1 MEVNQY
7 LEMFIEE
14 SKDHLQAC
22 SEHLLELEKNPDDL
36 AIVGEIFR
44 SAHTLKGMSAT
55 MGFEDLAD
63 LTHKM
68 ENVLDAIRNEKIH
81 VSPEILD
88 VVFESVDHLEEM
100 VMDIANGGDGKRD
113 VSSTVAQ
120 LKRIELGEYAI
131 PEVVATTET
140 PVAAVA
146 SMLEYDGFEQ
156 TVISQSAE
164 QGFNAFEISVKLRE
178 DCLLKA
184 ARVFMVFEIL
194 EKYGD
199 VIKSNPSVEK
209 LEDEQFD
216 QQFYVAFV
224 TKESAEDMQKKI
236 MKVSEVEEVIVA
248 TIGKPA
254 TAVASVL
261 EYDGFEQTVISQSA
275 EQGFNAFE
283 ISVKLREDCLLK
295 AARVFMVFEI
305 LEKDGDVIKSN
316 PSVDKLEDEQFDQQ
330 FYVAFVTKESAEDM
344 QKKIM
349 KVSEVEEVIV
359 ATIEHKQYSE
369 KEQAIQEVAATATA
383 TVEVEAQPATA
394 PETNTA
400 APKTAKAVAP
410 AKTDKSHAPVGNKTI
425 RVNIERLDILMNLFE
440 ELVIDRGRLQSISTE
455 VNHGELNE
463 TVERM
468 SRVMGDLQTI
478 ILTMRMVPVET
489 VFNRFPKMIRQLS
502 RDLNKKINLEIIGA
516 ETELDRTVIDE
527 IGDPLVHLIR
537 NSVDHGIENP
547 TARRAKGK
555 PEEGTVV
562 LRAYHS
568 GNYVFIEIEDDGAG
582 INREKVLAKA
592 ISKGIVTQEQSYSM
606 SDKQINELI
615 LASGFS
621 TADVISDV
629 SGRGVG
635 LDVVK
640 TTIESLGGN
649 ISIESTQDVGSVFSI
664 QLPLTLSII
673 SVMLVEI
680 EKEIYAIPLSSI
692 IETSIIRSS
701 EIMNAH
707 NQKVIDFR
715 GKVVPLVFLE
725 EIFEVPCKEPQDD
738 EFHSVVIVRKGEKLA
753 GLVVDSFIGQ
763 QEIVLKSLG
772 NYLTNIFAISGAT
785 ILGNGKVALIVDCNA
800 LIK

>member
-81 VSPEILD
+81 VTPEILD

-140 PVAAVA
+140 PVIAVA
-146 SMLEYDGFEQ
+146 SVLEYDNFEQ
-156 TVISQSAE
+156 TVITQSVE
-164 QGFNAFEISVKLRE
+164 QGFNAFEISVRLRE

-184 ARVFMVFEIL
+184 ARVFMVFEAL
-194 EKYGD
+194 EKDGD

-224 TKESAEDMQKKI
+224 TKESAEDIQKKI
-236 MKVSEVEEVIVA
+236 MKVSEVEEVVVA
-248 TIGKPA
+248 TIETTV

-261 EYDGFEQTVISQSA
+261 EYDSFEETVIAQSA

-283 ISVKLREDCLLK
+283 ISVRLREDCLLK

-359 ATIEHKQYSE
+359 ATIEEKQFSE
-369 KEQAIQEVAATATA
+369 KEQAIQEVTATA
-383 TVEVEAQPATA
+383 TIEPEAKPATA
-394 PETNTA
+394 PENTTP
-400 APKTAKAVAP
+400 APKPAKAAAP
-410 AKTDKSHAPVGNKTI
+410 AKADKSHAPVGNKTI

-547 TARRAKGK
+547 TARLAKGK

-649 ISIESTQDVGSVFSI
+649 ISIESTQDVGSIFSI

-725 EIFEVPCKEPQDD
+725 EIFEVPRKEPQVD

>member
-120 LKRIELGEYAI
+120 LKRIELGEEAI
-131 PEVVATTET
+131 SEVVGTTET
-140 PVAAVA
+140 PTIAVA
-146 SMLEYDGFEQ
+146 S
-156 TVISQSAE
+156 A
-164 QGFNAFEISVKLRE
+164 
-178 DCLLKA
+178 
-184 ARVFMVFEIL
+184 
-194 EKYGD
+194 
-199 VIKSNPSVEK
+199 
-209 LEDEQFD
+209 
-216 QQFYVAFV
+216 
-224 TKESAEDMQKKI
+224 
-236 MKVSEVEEVIVA
+236 
-248 TIGKPA
+248 
-254 TAVASVL
+254 L

-305 LEKDGDVIKSN
+305 LEKDGEVIKSS
-316 PSVDKLEDEQFDQQ
+316 PSVEKLEDEQFDQQ

-359 ATIEHKQYSE
+359 AAIELKQHSE
-369 KEQAIQEVAATATA
+369 TEQAIQEVAATATVDVA
-383 TVEVEAQPATA
+383 I
-394 PETNTA
+394 PEKNTE
-400 APKTAKAVAP
+400 APKPAAVAAP
-410 AKTDKSHAPVGNKTI
+410 AKADKSHAPVGNKTI

-440 ELVIDRGRLQSISTE
+440 ELVIDRGRLQSIATE

-547 TARRAKGK
+547 TARLAKGK

-725 EIFEVPCKEPQDD
+725 EIFEVPRKEPQGD

>member
-14 SKDHLQAC
+14 SKEHLQAC

-81 VSPEILD
+81 VTPEILD

-120 LKRIELGEYAI
+120 LKRIELGEEVI
-131 PEVVATTET
+131 PEVVAT
-140 PVAAVA
+140 VAAPVVE
-146 SMLEYDGFEQ
+146 SVLEYDSFEQ
-156 TVISQSAE
+156 TVITQSAE
-164 QGFNAFEISVKLRE
+164 QGFNAFEISV
-178 DCLLKA
+178 
-184 ARVFMVFEIL
+184 
-194 EKYGD
+194 
-199 VIKSNPSVEK
+199 
-209 LEDEQFD
+209 
-216 QQFYVAFV
+216 
-224 TKESAEDMQKKI
+224 T
-236 MKVSEVEEVIVA
+236 
-248 TIGKPA
+248 
-254 TAVASVL
+254 
-261 EYDGFEQTVISQSA
+261 
-275 EQGFNAFE
+275 
-283 ISVKLREDCLLK
+283 LREDCLLK

-305 LEKDGDVIKSN
+305 LEKDGDVIKSS
-316 PSVDKLEDEQFDQQ
+316 PSVEKLEDEQFDQQ
-330 FYVAFVTKESAEDM
+330 FYVAFVTKTTAEDM
-344 QKKIM
+344 QKKLM
-349 KVSEVEEVIV
+349 KVSEVDEVIV
-359 ATIEHKQYSE
+359 TTIDQRKFSE
-369 KEQAIQEVAATATA
+369 KVFEAHQEVAATATA
-383 TVEVEAQPATA
+383 VAEVAAIP
-394 PETNTA
+394 TNT
-400 APKTAKAVAP
+400 PSAKAEPVAKP
-410 AKTDKSHAPVGNKTI
+410 AKEATPSKADKNHAPVGNKTI

-649 ISIESTQDVGSVFSI
+649 ISIESTQDVGSIFSI

-725 EIFEVPCKEPQDD
+725 EIFEVPRQEHQDE

>member
-7 LEMFIEE
+7 LEMFIDE
-14 SKDHLQAC
+14 SKEHLQSC
-22 SEHLLELEKNPDDL
+22 SELLLELEKNPNDL

-68 ENVLDAIRNEKIH
+68 ENVLDAIRNEKIN
-81 VSPEILD
+81 VTPEILD
-88 VVFESVDHLEEM
+88 VVFESVDHLEAMLE
-100 VMDIANGGDGKRD
+100 DIFAGGDGKRD
-113 VSSTVAQ
+113 VSSTVNL
-120 LKRIELGEYAI
+120 LKQIESGEE
-131 PEVVATTET
+131 P
-140 PVAAVA
+140 
-146 SMLEYDGFEQ
+146 
-156 TVISQSAE
+156 VISSPAKQQQSSSNVTSESKLQYDDFEKTVLSQSGE
-164 QGFNAFEISVKLRE
+164 QDYNMFEIEVLLRQ

-184 ARVFMVFEIL
+184 ARVYMVFEIL
-194 EKYGD
+194 EKNGD
-199 VIKSNPSVEK
+199 VIKSSPTVDK
-209 LEDEQFD
+209 LEEEQFD
-216 QQFYVAFV
+216 EAFYVAYI
-224 TKESAEDMQKKI
+224 TKLPIEDLEKMLL
-236 MKVSEVEEVIVA
+236 KVSEVDKVN
-248 TIGKPA
+248 
-254 TAVASVL
+254 
-261 EYDGFEQTVISQSA
+261 ISS
-275 EQGFNAFE
+275 
-283 ISVKLREDCLLK
+283 ID
-295 AARVFMVFEI
+295 
-305 LEKDGDVIKSN
+305 
-316 PSVDKLEDEQFDQQ
+316 PSIFGAK
-330 FYVAFVTKESAEDM
+330 
-344 QKKIM
+344 
-349 KVSEVEEVIV
+349 
-359 ATIEHKQYSE
+359 E
-369 KEQAIQEVAATATA
+369 KELPTVQEVQQTN
-383 TVEVEAQPATA
+383 
-394 PETNTA
+394 ETPTENKKEQQTEKKTNSKITHNT
-400 APKTAKAVAP
+400 
-410 AKTDKSHAPVGNKTI
+410 SKTI
-425 RVNIERLDILMNLFE
+425 RVNIERLDVLMNLFE
-440 ELVIDRGRLQSISTE
+440 ELVIDRGRLLSIASD
-455 VNHGELNE
+455 VNHGELSE

-468 SRVMGDLQTI
+468 SRTMGDLQNI

-489 VFNRFPKMIRQLS
+489 VFNRFPKMVRQLS

-537 NSVDHGIENP
+537 NSLDHGIESP
-547 TARRAKGK
+547 DVRRSKGK
-555 PEEGTVV
+555 PEEGTVQ

-582 INREKVLAKA
+582 INRKKVLDKA
-592 ISKGIVTQEQSYSM
+592 LQKGIVSQETAKSLT
-606 SDKQINELI
+606 DKQVNELI

-621 TADVISDV
+621 TADIISDV

-640 TTIESLGGN
+640 TTIEALGGN
-649 ISIESTQDVGSVFSI
+649 ISIESTENVGSVFSI

-692 IETSIIRSS
+692 IETSIIRTSD
-701 EIMNAH
+701 ILNAH

-725 EIFEVPCKEPQDD
+725 EVFEVPRNDYTDD
-738 EFHSVVIVRKGEKLA
+738 GFHSVVIVRKGEKLA

-800 LIK
+800 LM